1 MTLSFPILQHKE
13 KKEFVT
19 EDNDRTK
26 LDNMVSGNKVFFHLQ
41 TLRSFFSY
49 KFVLAKKKNLFSISS
64 AYATHTLCVI
74 IIAIYFT

>member
-64 AYATHTLCVI
+64 AYATQTLCVI